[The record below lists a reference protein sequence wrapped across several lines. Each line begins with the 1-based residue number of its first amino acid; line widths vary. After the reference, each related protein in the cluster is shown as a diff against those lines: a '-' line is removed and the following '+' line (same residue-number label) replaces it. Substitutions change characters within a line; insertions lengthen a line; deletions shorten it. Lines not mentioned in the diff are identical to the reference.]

1 MPLQRVRPPAPV
13 PARRRISTALLALTS
28 LALVAACSSG
38 GSGRSP
44 AAPAGGA
51 AAAGTSSNGGPTTV
65 ATTAPAPLP
74 ELPGG
79 GRVLFPDHRVIAY
92 YGSGEFPGLGV
103 LGKKPPQE
111 SADDVIKQAQAYAPS
126 GRKIL
131 PAMEL
136 ITTVAL
142 SSPGPTGTYSSDG
155 NPDVVQRY
163 LDVARKN
170 KMMLILDFQPGQGE
184 FLPQVKRFEK
194 FLTQPDVGVALDA
207 EWRMKKGQIPGKTYG
222 SATAAEINGVSDYV
236 AGLVKANNLPE
247 KLFLVHQFR
256 LDMLPDRSK
265 IVPRDGLAIVF
276 HADGFGPQKE
286 KKEVYKALALPG
298 PPFHIGF
305 KLFYKADTGLMS
317 PAQAMAL
324 QPQPDLIT
332 YQ

>member
-1 MPLQRVRPPAPV
+1 VSLQRVRRPAPV
-13 PARRRISTALLALTS
+13 PTRRRSAALLS
-28 LALVAACSSG
+28 LATLALAAACSSG
-38 GSGRSP
+38 SSNTPG
-44 AAPAGGA
+44 AAPGSAGP
-51 AAAGTSSNGGPTTV
+51 SSSGGPTTV
-65 ATTAPAPLP
+65 AAPAPLP

-79 GRVLFPDHRVIAY
+79 GRTLFPEHRVIAY

-103 LGKKPPQE
+103 LGQKSPQA
-111 SADDVIKQAQAYAPS
+111 SADAIIKQAAGYAPE

-142 SSPGPTGTYSSDG
+142 ASPGPTGTYSSDG
-155 NPDVVQRY
+155 KTDVVQKY

-256 LDMLPDRSK
+256 LDMLPDREK
-265 IVPRDGLAIVF
+265 IVPREGLAVVF

-305 KLFYKADTGLMS
+305 KLFYKADTGLMT

>member
-1 MPLQRVRPPAPV
+1 M
-13 PARRRISTALLALTS
+13 
-28 LALVAACSSG
+28 
-38 GSGRSP
+38 
-44 AAPAGGA
+44 
-51 AAAGTSSNGGPTTV
+51 
-65 ATTAPAPLP
+65 P

-79 GRVLFPDHRVIAY
+79 GRVLFPEHRVIAY

-103 LGKKPPQE
+103 LGQKPPQA
-111 SADDVIKQAQAYAPS
+111 SADAIIKQAQAYVPS

-142 SSPGPTGTYSSDG
+142 ASPGPTGTYSSNG
-155 NPDVVQRY
+155 NPDVVQKY

-256 LDMLPDRSK
+256 LDMLPDREK
-265 IVPRDGLAIVF
+265 IVPRDGLAVVF

-286 KKEVYKALALPG
+286 KKEVYQALALPG

>member
-1 MPLQRVRPPAPV
+1 VPRLRPSVRLACLSV
-13 PARRRISTALLALTS
+13 LAALA
-28 LALVAACSSG
+28 AACSSG
-38 GSGRSP
+38 SD

-51 AAAGTSSNGGPTTV
+51 SHPKAGSGSNGTTA
-65 ATTAPAPLP
+65 ATTSPAQLP
-74 ELPGG
+74 RG
-79 GRVLFPDHRVIAY
+79 GRTIFPEYRVIAY

-103 LGKKPPQE
+103 LGQKPVEQ
-111 SADDVIKQAQAYAPS
+111 SAQAIIKQASAYAPA
-126 GRKIL
+126 GRRVL

-142 SSPGPTGTYSSDG
+142 SSPGPTGTYSSNG
-155 NPDVVQRY
+155 NADVVQHY
-163 LDVARKN
+163 LDVARQN

-184 FLPQVKRFEK
+184 FLPQIQRFEK

-222 SATAAEINGVSDYV
+222 SATAAEINGVSSYV
-236 AGLVKANNLPE
+236 ADLVKKNDLPE

-256 LDMLPDRSK
+256 LDMLPDRQN
-265 IVPRDGLAIVF
+265 IVPRPGLATVF

-286 KKEVYKALALPG
+286 KREVYAALKLPG

-305 KLFYKADTGLMS
+305 KLFYKADTNLMT
-317 PAQAMAL
+317 PTQAMAL
-324 QPQPDLIT
+324 RPQPDLIT

>member
-1 MPLQRVRPPAPV
+1 VRLIPLVLL
-13 PARRRISTALLALTS
+13 TAI
-28 LALVAACSSG
+28 VAACSSG
-38 GSGRSP
+38 NAQPLAKSPGSTP
-44 AAPAGGA
+44 AAGGN
-51 AAAGTSSNGGPTTV
+51 AGTGTTV
-65 ATTAPAPLP
+65 ATASPAP
-74 ELPGG
+74 ELPRG
-79 GRVLFPDHRVIAY
+79 GRRIFPDYRVIAF

-103 LGKKPPQE
+103 LGKKPAEQ
-111 SADDVIKQAQAYAPS
+111 SAEAIIKQASAYAPA
-126 GRKIL
+126 GRRIL

-142 SSPGPTGTYSSDG
+142 SSPGPNGTYSSAG
-155 NPDVVQRY
+155 NPDVVQKY
-163 LDVARKN
+163 LDVARKH

-222 SATAAEINGVSDYV
+222 SATAAEINGVSSYV
-236 AGLVKANNLPE
+236 AGLVQANNLPE

-256 LDMLPDRSK
+256 LDMLPDRQN
-265 IVPRDGLAIVF
+265 IVSRPGLATVF

-286 KKEVYKALALPG
+286 KREVYVALKLPG

-305 KLFYKADTGLMS
+305 KLFYKADTGLMT
-317 PAQAMAL
+317 PTQAMAL
-324 QPQPDLIT
+324 KPQPDLIT

>member
-1 MPLQRVRPPAPV
+1 MPRPRP
-13 PARRRISTALLALTS
+13 RRASLRLLPLVLLA
-28 LALVAACSSG
+28 AIAAACSSG
-38 GSGRSP
+38 NAQPSAKSE
-44 AAPAGGA
+44 
-51 AAAGTSSNGGPTTV
+51 AGTQTPGPGAGTGTTV
-65 ATTAPAPLP
+65 ATASPAPLP
-74 ELPGG
+74 ELPRG
-79 GRVLFPDHRVIAY
+79 GRRIFPDYRVIAY

-103 LGKKPPQE
+103 LGQKPAEQ
-111 SADDVIKQAQAYAPS
+111 SAEAIIKQASAYAPT
-126 GRKIL
+126 GRRIL

-142 SSPGPTGTYSSDG
+142 ASPGPMGTYSSAG
-155 NPDVVQRY
+155 NPDVVQKY
-163 LDVARKN
+163 LDVARKH

-207 EWRMKKGQIPGKTYG
+207 EWRMKKGEIPGKTYG
-222 SATAAEINGVSDYV
+222 SAKAAEINGVSAYV

-256 LDMLPDRSK
+256 LDMLPDRQN
-265 IVPRDGLAIVF
+265 IVSRPGLATVF

-286 KKEVYKALALPG
+286 KREVYAALKLPG

-305 KLFYKADTGLMS
+305 KLFYKADTGLMT
-317 PAQAMAL
+317 PTQAMAL
-324 QPQPDLIT
+324 KPQPDLIT

>member
-1 MPLQRVRPPAPV
+1 VASV
-13 PARRRISTALLALTS
+13 AL
-28 LALVAACSSG
+28 ACSSG
-38 GSGRSP
+38 EEAPSAGGTP
-44 AAPAGGA
+44 APAGTTA
-51 AAAGTSSNGGPTTV
+51 AAPPPPP
-65 ATTAPAPLP
+65 PAP
-74 ELPGG
+74 ELPRG
-79 GRVLFPDHRVIAY
+79 GRTLFPDHRVVAF

-103 LGKKPPQE
+103 LGRTPPDQ
-111 SADDVIKQAQAYAPS
+111 AAQAIQKQAEFYGPA

-142 SSPGPTGTYSSDG
+142 NEPGPTGTYSSNG

-170 KMMLILDFQPGQGE
+170 KMLLILDFQPGQGE

-207 EWRMKKGQIPGKTYG
+207 EWRMKKGEIPGKTYG
-222 SATAAEINGVSDYV
+222 SATAAEINEVSAYV
-236 AGLVKANNLPE
+236 QGLVQKNNLPE
-247 KLFLVHQFR
+247 KIFLVHQFR
-256 LDMLPDRSK
+256 LDMLPDREK
-265 IVPRDGLAIVF
+265 IVARPGLSTVF
-276 HADGFGPQKE
+276 HADGFGPQSE
-286 KKEVYKALALPG
+286 KKKVYAALELPP

-305 KLFYKADTGLMS
+305 KLFYKDDPDLMT

-324 QPQPDLIT
+324 QPAPDLIT